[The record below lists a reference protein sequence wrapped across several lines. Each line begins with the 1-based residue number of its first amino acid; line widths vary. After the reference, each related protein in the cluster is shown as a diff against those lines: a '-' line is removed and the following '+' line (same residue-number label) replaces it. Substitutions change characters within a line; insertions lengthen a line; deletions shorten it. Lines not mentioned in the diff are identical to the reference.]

1 MTTQPRKRPLNLAEK
16 TNWKAAGELIRDW
29 WVNAV
34 LLGTPSALLAFD
46 YFRFG
51 RTLTIIAGVLL
62 IAVGAVVQPIRRLIV
77 RSWHAANVRRKVYR
91 AMTHERGILRE
102 RPPRIKKVRPTEYGD
117 AVVLKLGPGTSVN
130 DVTLA
135 ADSLVSTLKAHEV
148 RVRVHTVNKNL
159 VSLTVI
165 RRDPFDSGTIPCPL
179 LNVDRFDIREPIPLG
194 LNEEGVMTL
203 LSLIEQNVLGGG
215 APGSGKSAALS
226 IPVAACALDRNV
238 DLWLFDGKLVE
249 LAAWSICARRFV
261 GPDLELAIAVL
272 EELRDEMDSQ
282 YQQILARG
290 LRKVPRD
297 GTMRF
302 HVVVIDELALYVAG
316 VDKKLAG
323 QFAELLRDLVSRGRA
338 AGVIVLA
345 ATQKPSA
352 DVIPS
357 ALRDLFAIRWAFR
370 CTTRE
375 ASDTVLG
382 SGWASRDFSAAD
394 IDANNQGV
402 GLLLHESGTPIRLK
416 TFYLSDDDIRTIAER
431 GRRLRDATEFEAE
444 YDFEPEDN
452 PW

>member
-1 MTTQPRKRPLNLAEK
+1 M
-16 TNWKAAGELIRDW
+16 
-29 WVNAV
+29 NAV
-34 LLGTPSALLAFD
+34 LLGTPSALTALV
-46 YFRFG
+46 YVRFG
-51 RTLTIIAGVLL
+51 RTLAIIAGVLL
-62 IAVGAVVQPIRRLIV
+62 IAVGAGVQPIRRLIV
-77 RSWHAANVRRKVYR
+77 RSWHVAGLRRTLYR
-91 AMTHERGILRE
+91 AIAHERGILRE
-102 RPPRIKKVRPTEYGD
+102 RPPRIKKVRPTEFGD
-117 AVVLKLGPGTSVN
+117 EVVLKLGPGTSVN

-135 ADSLVSTLKAHEV
+135 AESLVSTLKAHEV

-159 VSLTVI
+159 VTLTI
-165 RRDPFDSGTIPCPL
+165 LLREPFDSEVSRCVL
-179 LNVDRFDIREPIPLG
+179 LDLDRFDIREPIPLG
-194 LNEEGVMTL
+194 PNEEGVMTL

-226 IPVAACALDRNV
+226 ILVAACALDPNV

-249 LAAWSICARRFV
+249 LAPWDECARSFV
-261 GPDLELAIAVL
+261 GPNLELAITAL
-272 EELRDEMDSQ
+272 EQLRDEMNSR
-282 YQQILARG
+282 YRELLVRG

-302 HVVVIDELALYVAG
+302 QVVVIDELALYVAG
-316 VDKKLAG
+316 VDKKLAS

-338 AGVIVLA
+338 AGVIVVA

-382 SGWASRDFSAAD
+382 SGWASQGFSAAD

-402 GLLLHESGTPIRLK
+402 GLLLNESGTPIRLK

-431 GRRLRDATEFEAE
+431 GRRLRDAAEFEAE

>member
-51 RTLTIIAGVLL
+51 RTLAIIAVVLL

-77 RSWHAANVRRKVYR
+77 RSWRVAEVRRKVYR

-102 RPPRIKKVRPTEYGD
+102 RPPRIKKVRPTEFGD
-117 AVVLKLGPGTSVN
+117 EVVLKLGPGTSVN

-135 ADSLVSTLKAHEV
+135 TDSLVSTLKAFEV
-148 RVRVHTVNKNL
+148 RVGADSANKNL
-159 VSLTVI
+159 VTLTVI
-165 RRDPFDSGTIPCPL
+165 RRDPFGSGTLPCPFL
-179 LNVDRFDIREPIPLG
+179 DRDSFDIREPIPLG
-194 LNEEGVMTL
+194 PNEEGVLTL

-226 IPVAACALDRNV
+226 ILVAACALDPNV

-249 LAAWSICARRFV
+249 LAPWDECARSFV
-261 GPDLELAIAVL
+261 GPNLELAITAL
-272 EELRDEMDSQ
+272 EQLRDEMNSR
-282 YQQILARG
+282 YRELLVRG

-302 HVVVIDELALYVAG
+302 QVVVIDELALYVAG
-316 VDKKLAG
+316 VDKRLAS

-338 AGVIVLA
+338 AGVIVVA

-382 SGWASRDFSAAD
+382 SGWASQGFSAAD

-402 GLLLHESGTPIRLK
+402 GLLLNESGTPIRLK

-431 GRRLRDATEFEAE
+431 GRRLRDAAEFEAE
-444 YDFEPEDN
+444 DN

>member
-1 MTTQPRKRPLNLAEK
+1 MTTQPRKTPVTSVEK
-16 TNWKAAGELIRDW
+16 TGWKAGLELIRDW

-34 LLGTPSALLAFD
+34 VIGPPSALTALV

-51 RTLTIIAGVLL
+51 RALAIIVGVLL
-62 IAVGAVVQPIRRLIV
+62 VAAGVGVPVLRRLIV
-77 RSWHAANVRRKVYR
+77 RSWHVAGVRRTLYR
-91 AMTHERGILRE
+91 AITHERGILRE
-102 RPPRIKKVRPTEYGD
+102 RPPRIKKVRPTEHGD
-117 AVVLKLGPGTSVN
+117 AVILKLGPGTSVN

-135 ADSLVSTLKAHEV
+135 SDSLVSTLKALGL
-148 RVRVHTVNKNL
+148 RVAADSNNKNL
-159 VSLTVI
+159 VTLTVI
-165 RRDPFDSGTIPCPL
+165 RRDPFGSGTIPCPL

-194 LNEEGVMTL
+194 PNEEGVMTL

-261 GPDLELAIAVL
+261 GPDLELAIEVL

-357 ALRDLFAIRWAFR
+357 ALRDLFAIRLAFR

-382 SGWASRDFSAAD
+382 SGWASQGFSAAD
-394 IDANNQGV
+394 IDAGNHGV
-402 GLLLHESGTPIRLK
+402 GLLLDEGGTPIRMK

-431 GRRLRDATEFEAE
+431 GRRLRDAAEFEAE
-444 YDFEPEDN
+444 DN